1 MTLNDCESDASG
13 GTQAYIRL
21 DGANGSKPIDVDK
34 GVFSLSSGSG
44 ATGIGIQVLHAD
56 GRPFRLEEE
65 VAVMPLSPGDLTLN
79 FQARYYQTAPT
90 VTPGEANG
98 ALNFTVTYR

>member
-1 MTLNDCESDASG
+1 
-13 GTQAYIRL
+13 
-21 DGANGSKPIDVDK
+21 
-34 GVFSLSSGSG
+34 
-44 ATGIGIQVLHAD
+44 
-56 GRPFRLEEE
+56 
-65 VAVMPLSPGDLTLN
+65 MPLSPGDLTLN